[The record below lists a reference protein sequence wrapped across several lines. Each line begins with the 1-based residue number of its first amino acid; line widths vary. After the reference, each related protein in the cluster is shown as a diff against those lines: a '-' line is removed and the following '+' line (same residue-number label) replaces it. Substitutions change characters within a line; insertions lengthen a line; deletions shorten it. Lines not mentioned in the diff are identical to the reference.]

1 MSKNKN
7 RNFYTASVSDDLPE
21 AVVTPVVTEEVNQL
35 YGGRS
40 PVINAHLQV
49 VRNYCEAMAPGV
61 PQTETEGANWN
72 MNLFQAILAI
82 LNAEDVQDFSEGMDE
97 LFMIF
102 ARNSRG
108 ALNLMYTQR
117 FIDKMMLNEE
127 QLNLY
132 TTLLNIIVTFSVQKT
147 KHLYGQ
153 YYQLEGERSP
163 LNALPAEARERFI
176 YYLNRQ

>member
-7 RNFYTASVSDDLPE
+7 RNPYGQEDVTE
-21 AVVTPVVTEEVNQL
+21 AVVAPTVSEDLNQI

-40 PVINAHLQV
+40 PMINAHLQV

-61 PQTETEGANWN
+61 PQTDTEGANWN
-72 MNLFQAILAI
+72 MSLFNAILSI
-82 LNAEDVQDFSEGMDE
+82 ISAEDVQDFSEGMDE

-102 ARNSRG
+102 ASNSRG
-108 ALNLMYTQR
+108 ALQLTYTQR

-132 TTLLNIIVTFSVQKT
+132 TSLLHIIGTFADQKS

-153 YYQLEGERSP
+153 HFRLEGEHSP
-163 LNALPAEARERFI
+163 LNALPAESRERLV

>member
-1 MSKNKN
+1 MSKNNK
-7 RNFYTASVSDDLPE
+7 RNFYTASTSNDVPE
-21 AVVTPVVTEEVNQL
+21 AVITPTVSPELNEI

-61 PQTETEGANWN
+61 PQTETEGATWN
-72 MNLFQAILAI
+72 MNLFQAVLAI
-82 LNAEDVQDFSEGMDE
+82 LSAEDVQDFSEGMDE
-97 LFMIF
+97 LFLIF

-117 FIDKMMLNEE
+117 FVDKMMLNEE

-132 TTLLNIIVTFSVQKT
+132 TTLMNIIVTFSVQKS

-153 YYQLEGERSP
+153 YYKFDDERSP
-163 LNALPAEARERFI
+163 LNALPAESRERFI